1 MRLLSVTKKTLIKSN
16 KSGSQFSAY
25 RDRTVLSG
33 GRKLR
38 HELKFL
44 IDEGTYLA
52 LRSRITPLMMPDIHG
67 ADGGY
72 RVTSVYFDDVYNS
85 AYWQKLNGMETRRK
99 FRIRAYDLDPSL
111 ISLEAKHK
119 DESYVSKLSRRLT
132 EEQYRRLLSC
142 DSSFMCE
149 SDGDED
155 AFGEYRRS
163 DLLTMLRPRIIV
175 DYQREAFVCPFG
187 NVRITF
193 DKKLS
198 ACMNTMDMFSP
209 NARYMRIFDR
219 EIILEVKFDNYLP
232 ESIQSLLH
240 GLNAPEQP
248 VSKYIICTDKM
259 VEVKSYG

>member
-1 MRLLSVTKKTLIKSN
+1 MRLLRATKMN
-16 KSGSQFSAY
+16 KHDGGIDRLF
-25 RDRTVLSG
+25 RTPTDRTVLFG

-52 LRSRITPLMMPDIHG
+52 LKSRLTPLMTPDIHG
-67 ADGGY
+67 TDGGY
-72 RVTSVYFDDVYNS
+72 RVTSIYFDDIYNS

-99 FRIRAYDLDPSL
+99 FRIRAYGLDPSL
-111 ISLEAKHK
+111 ISLETKHK

-132 EEQYRRLLSC
+132 DEQYCSLLAC

-149 SDGDED
+149 CDGDED

-163 DLLTMLRPRIIV
+163 DLLTKLRPRIIV
-175 DYQREAFVCPFG
+175 DYQRDALVYPFG
-187 NVRITF
+187 NVRVTF

-209 NARYMRIFDR
+209 DAQYMRIYDR

-232 ESIQSLLH
+232 DSIQSALH

-259 VEVKSYG
+259 LEVKSYG